1 MKNLILIT
9 AIIFAFSF
17 ASGFE
22 IQAFTNV
29 IKEEG
34 TFLIRDEKSV
44 EKQNKVKAKKTEK
57 RQAEITD
64 FIPDTEEYIRA
75 GEIEAQKLEITSEAI
90 LVMTLLV
97 FGAFYIS
104 INHDRRRNSVN
115 KKVRDYI

>member
-44 EKQNKVKAKKTEK
+44 EKKNKVKAEK
-57 RQAEITD
+57 MEERQAEIAD
-64 FIPDTEEYIRA
+64 FMPNTEEHIRT
-75 GEIEAQKLEITSEAI
+75 GEIEAQKMEITSEAI
-90 LVMTLLV
+90 LVMALLV

-104 INHDRRRNSVN
+104 INYDRRRNSAN
-115 KKVRDYI
+115 KEVRDYI